1 VEEFMPAFQ
10 QPLLLLLYQFQ
21 DSIDFLSGEPETAFQ
36 QDRIEPNFR
45 LVVFAFHMDM
55 GRLIPVTRIEEKPVG
70 SRSQYGGHPP
80 MLQAQQDPGYPL
92 EENHH
97 EMSVLLVSAHLCLR
111 RAARPRGRS
120 QERQG

>member
-1 VEEFMPAFQ
+1 VAALVSTVEEFMPAFQ
-10 QPLLLLLYQFQ
+10 QPLLLLLYEFQ
-21 DSIDFLSGEPETAFQ
+21 DPIDFFSGEPETAFQ

-80 MLQAQQDPGYPL
+80 MLQAQMKQGYRDGL
-92 EENHH
+92 AFGLFAFC
-97 EMSVLLVSAHLCLR
+97 VLTVAIVRLCYC
-111 RAARPRGRS
+111 
-120 QERQG
+120 